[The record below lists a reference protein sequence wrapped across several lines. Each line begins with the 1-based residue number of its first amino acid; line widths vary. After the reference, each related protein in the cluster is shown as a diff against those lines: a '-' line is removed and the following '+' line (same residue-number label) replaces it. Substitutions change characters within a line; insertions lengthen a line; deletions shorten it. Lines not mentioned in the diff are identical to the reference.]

1 MLEFTGLTTPD
12 YYRGLYRGMD
22 MTKPTWERAYYVP
35 DKMDRSIDYVL
46 QKRDSG
52 TPIREGD
59 LWSSKAQFERGTG
72 LKLLGVKSNTCRN
85 HFRAWPKEYE
95 TDRWKDIARRAGI
108 SKNSLS
114 HAYRFHHLFQELLV
128 AMEEDKEVRRVFS
141 ILDVMEGPDIGKR
154 NGADIVI
161 THKDGFHRKRT
172 LVSITDKYRKR
183 EIEPSDEVFIL
194 NIQKWTDEN
203 CMNFEKY
210 GKNMAISYWVR
221 HTNRIKEAERA
232 REEAERAREE
242 AEIVESSLIERKSKV
257 EVNKRKL
264 HGSIQSVFQ
273 KIQKDKLGLG
283 VVIRDI
289 DDKIN
294 YSNYEELIGLI
305 RGLRKFNEELSHTWS
320 AEVNSLQEYMIHP
333 LSGYKQKIKNKD
345 LEYKFR
351 YIDDPSEIGLSWM
364 DIAKRSPNT
373 IHSLD
378 YYSHNRM
385 YEIRWIRLKDFF
397 DDYGNDWKTELG
409 IKSIDEGNYGSHRNR
424 YGTIEFVSNHP
435 LYECDEIIKRRLRL
449 VKKSRLVF
457 ESEFPDMMRL
467 AEEYKLELKERHEK
481 FLNAELRPLLT
492 ELEQIQ
498 AKGTKTNRDVEQAY
512 YLENHY
518 IPDVEKRSDE
528 FLTKLNEPNVE
539 VAIRK
544 FNELAI
550 SK

>member
-52 TPIREGD
+52 APIREGD

-232 REEAERAREE
+232 IEEAERAREE

-283 VVIRDI
+283 AVIRDI

-305 RGLRKFNEELSHTWS
+305 RGLQKFNAELRNTWIT
-320 AEVNSLQEYMIHP
+320 EVNTLKYSNFE
-333 LSGYKQKIKNKD
+333 KEIKNKD

-351 YIDDPSEIGLSWM
+351 YIEESNLDWMEIANSE
-364 DIAKRSPNT
+364 PNT

-378 YYSHNRM
+378 YYSDNSMDYRPYLQPKHF
-385 YEIRWIRLKDFF
+385 LSTKD
-397 DDYGNDWKTELG
+397 DYYGNDCKTELG
-409 IKSIDEGNYGSHRNR
+409 IEIINSKTTYSSRRIR
-424 YGTIEFVSNHP
+424 YGTIEFVSTHP
-435 LYECDEIIKRRLRL
+435 LYKCDEIINTRLRL
-449 VKKSRLVF
+449 VKKSRLAF
-457 ESEFPDMMRL
+457 ESEYPEMMRL

-481 FLNAELRPLLT
+481 FLEAELQPLHT
-492 ELEQIQ
+492 QLEQIR
-498 AKGTKTNRDVEQAY
+498 AKGTSRSKSDEELAY
-512 YLENHY
+512 HLEHSY
-518 IPDVEKRSDE
+518 IPEAEKKKVRRESQ
-528 FLTKLNEPNVE
+528 LNEPNVE

-544 FNELAI
+544 FN
-550 SK
+550 KQ